1 MNRLR
6 LCIVL
11 AILLNGVSVV
21 AAQDNDKLNVVASTT
36 IIADVARN
44 VGGDLVNVDSILP
57 IGADSHTYS
66 PSPADIVKIVDADV
80 VLVNGLNLEESLL
93 EILTENA
100 TNEPVIVSTG
110 VQVIEPA
117 AVDHDHE
124 EDESINEADD
134 DLEHGVIL
142 GTLGVDAPCDAD
154 EAHHEEEEGEDA
166 HHDHGPC
173 DPHIWMNPENVI
185 IWTQNIADAFAV
197 ADPAN
202 AETYA
207 ANAASYISELES
219 LSAELHTLVDTL
231 PEENRILV
239 TNHDFLG
246 YFAAEYDFEI
256 VGTVIPGVSTLAET
270 NPAELAAL
278 VEVIKAQ
285 GAHAIFAETTSNINL
300 AETLADE
307 VGEDVTVV
315 TLYTESLGDQDAPS
329 ATYLDY
335 MRYNVNAIVEAL
347 RG

>member
-6 LCIVL
+6 FCIVL
-11 AILLNGVSVV
+11 AILLIGVPVV
-21 AAQDNDKLNVVASTT
+21 AAQDDDKLNVVASTT

-44 VGGDLVNVDSILP
+44 VGGDLVNVDPILP

-117 AVDHDHE
+117 AMDHDHE
-124 EDESINEADD
+124 EEVSHTEGDNDH
-134 DLEHGVIL
+134 EHGVVL

-166 HHDHGPC
+166 HHGPC
-173 DPHIWMNPENVI
+173 DPHVWMNPENVI
-185 IWTQNIADAFAV
+185 IWTQNIADAFAE
-197 ADPAN
+197 ANPAN

-207 ANAASYISELES
+207 ANAASYIGELES
-219 LSAELHTLVDTL
+219 LSEELHALVDTL

-278 VEVIKAQ
+278 VEVIKAE
-285 GAHAIFAETTSNINL
+285 GVHAIFAETTSNINL

-315 TLYTESLGDQDAPS
+315 TLYTESLGDQDSPA

-335 MRYNVNAIVEAL
+335 MRYNVTAIVEAL